1 VQSPALHGTAHRL
14 LTVTG
19 MTGIAY
25 TLSWI
30 AGVSIPRPARRSP
43 PPGRKLLPP
52 WPGTGRR
59 WPRNSLSPRACLPR
73 AWP

>member
-1 VQSPALHGTAHRL
+1 MAPARSERRTPVQSPALHGTARRL

-30 AGVSIPRPARRSP
+30 AGV
-43 PPGRKLLPP
+43 
-52 WPGTGRR
+52 
-59 WPRNSLSPRACLPR
+59 
-73 AWP
+73 